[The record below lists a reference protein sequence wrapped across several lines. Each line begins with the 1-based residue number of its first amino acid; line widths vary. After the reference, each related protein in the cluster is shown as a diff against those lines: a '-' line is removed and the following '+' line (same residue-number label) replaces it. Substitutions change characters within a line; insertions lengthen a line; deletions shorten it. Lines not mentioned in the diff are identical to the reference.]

1 MTVKTEKLLQF
12 GSSSTIFIFVQIKE
26 WRHATAWGK
35 ELNILTHHLVNVSVM
50 FCFVLMMKSKNAAS
64 ARNIPSSLSPSP
76 SHAAKMKISCRMMI
90 NADSRPIPSHHMS
103 YTCTIS
109 GGYVNGSFNIWVAML
124 PCAGGCTESKE
135 YAIKWQGCSVTGIKI
150 SWGINITW
158 GINISWGI
166 NITTSS
172 SLLFTAP

>member
-12 GSSSTIFIFVQIKE
+12 GWQSVYLYKTRNHT

-64 ARNIPSSLSPSP
+64 ARNIPSSPHLHQVTRQKWRYPAEWWSMLTLVLSCPVS
-76 SHAAKMKISCRMMI
+76 
-90 NADSRPIPSHHMS
+90 S
-103 YTCTIS
+103 YVLHIHNPYTIS
-109 GGYVNGSFNIWVAML
+109 GGYVNCSFNIWVAML
-124 PCAGGCTESKE
+124 PCAGGWTESKE
-135 YAIKWQGCSVTGIKI
+135 YAIKWQGCSVTGI
-150 SWGINITW
+150 NITL